1 MNGGGGNLNLNAD
14 KSRQSMLKK
23 NAISTMNYQTMESI
37 KEQYDSM
44 SEISKNSNSKT
55 SDLSKLEK

>member
-1 MNGGGGNLNLNAD
+1 MNGGGNLNLNAD